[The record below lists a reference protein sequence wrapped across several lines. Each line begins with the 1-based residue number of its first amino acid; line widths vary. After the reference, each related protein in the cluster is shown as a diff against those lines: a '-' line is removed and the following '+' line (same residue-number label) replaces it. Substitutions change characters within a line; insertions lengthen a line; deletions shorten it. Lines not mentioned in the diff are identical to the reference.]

1 MEFESGGLSREE
13 IRKKRR
19 QKERKHALLVL
30 GGIAAA
36 VCLVLGIGIAALV
49 HTSSSNHAQSREA
62 AKEAMLEQQAAEKE
76 TAAALAAL
84 ERLGI
89 AHLAE
94 QSFFRLSGGEQQL
107 VLVARALAQQAY
119 TLVMDEPTASLDY
132 GNQTLVLARASA
144 LAREGYTVIL
154 STHNPQHA
162 LWYADAVLALQN
174 GRAVAFG
181 APGEV
186 MNSDLLQR
194 LYGVRTALLQTES
207 GPLVVP
213 LMKGREGGAEDG

>member
-1 MEFESGGLSREE
+1 MLCSAPTVRG
-13 IRKKRR
+13 KRR
-19 QKERKHALLVL
+19 CFAVFW
-30 GGIAAA
+30 GSCAAIRGA
-36 VCLVLGIGIAALV
+36 
-49 HTSSSNHAQSREA
+49 SWW
-62 AKEAMLEQQAAEKE
+62 
-76 TAAALAAL
+76 TAH
-84 ERLGI
+84 R
-89 AHLAE
+89 
-94 QSFFRLSGGEQQL
+94 
-107 VLVARALAQQAY
+107 QAY

-174 GRAVAFG
+174 GRSVAFG

>member
-1 MEFESGGLSREE
+1 M
-13 IRKKRR
+13 
-19 QKERKHALLVL
+19 
-30 GGIAAA
+30 
-36 VCLVLGIGIAALV
+36 
-49 HTSSSNHAQSREA
+49 
-62 AKEAMLEQQAAEKE
+62 
-76 TAAALAAL
+76 
-84 ERLGI
+84 
-89 AHLAE
+89 
-94 QSFFRLSGGEQQL
+94 
-107 VLVARALAQQAY
+107 LVARALAQQAY